1 MKNSLTVAIA
11 AALIVSTGVV
21 HAFWTGGFDFILGK
35 PTPGEQRQLFKD
47 RLERDVPE
55 TVGQWTSKDLAPMDP
70 REKEVA
76 GVDASLEREYRHV
89 NSQAKSSVFIVS
101 GHFRDVAVHT
111 PDLCYVAAGYEMMS
125 VPMKYMIPTPVGEV
139 EAYTTVF
146 KKEDT
151 HVGTHYLRVFWTW
164 SVDGA
169 WVAPDLPKIEF
180 VGQPALYKMYIISQ
194 LEQPGRSISEDPSI
208 AFASQFIP
216 ELNKAL
222 FPTESKSGVGGDIE
236 NALEPA
242 IPSTPPAVT
251 PPAATAP
258 AAPPPAVTPPAAT
271 PAAGEAPA
279 ASPVG
284 AVAEGAKPGA

>member
-1 MKNSLTVAIA
+1 MKNYLTVIIA

-35 PTPGEQRQLFKD
+35 PSQSEQLKVFAE
-47 RLERDVPE
+47 RLAHVPPV
-55 TVGQWTSKDLAPMDP
+55 VGQWSGTDLQKMDA

-76 GVDASLEREYRHV
+76 NVDASVEREYR
-89 NSQAKSSVFIVS
+89 NLTSNAKSSVFLVS

-111 PDLCYVAAGYEMMS
+111 PDQCYVAAGYEMMS
-125 VPMKYMIPTPVGEV
+125 VPIKYMIDTPAGTV

-164 SVDGA
+164 SVDGN
-169 WVAPDLPKIEF
+169 WVAPDSPRIEF

-208 AFASQFIP
+208 GFVGQFIP

-222 FPTESKSGVGGDIE
+222 FPGESGIGGDTQD
-236 NALEPA
+236 ALEPA
-242 IPSTPPAVT
+242 TPAVVSPT
-251 PPAATAP
+251 ATTPAAD
-258 AAPPPAVTPPAAT
+258 PAAT
-271 PAAGEAPA
+271 PPADAAAERAKS
-279 ASPVG
+279 SP
-284 AVAEGAKPGA
+284 